1 MKMKEALY
9 EITETMSLSFELFQK
24 HFHTLAFL
32 VGPKISLIFHKQ

>member
-9 EITETMSLSFELFQK
+9 EITGTMSVSFKLFQK

-32 VGPKISLIFHKQ
+32 VNLKISLVFHKQ